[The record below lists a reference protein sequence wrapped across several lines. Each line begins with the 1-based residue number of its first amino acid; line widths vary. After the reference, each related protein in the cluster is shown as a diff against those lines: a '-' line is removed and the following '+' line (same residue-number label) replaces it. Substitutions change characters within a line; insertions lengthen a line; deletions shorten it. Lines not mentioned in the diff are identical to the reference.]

1 MDRNKVLLF
10 DSGSDSVGSS
20 TGALDFLVEEKVAQ
34 AEVAEGNG
42 AAPVV
47 ESGDVAEF
55 LDDSDPLSFAVVCKG
70 DPQRWVPEFIPPL
83 LLLL

>member
-1 MDRNKVLLF
+1 VF
-10 DSGSDSVGSS
+10 
-20 TGALDFLVEEKVAQ
+20 DFLVEEKVAQ

-47 ESGDVAEF
+47 ESGDVAVF
-55 LDDSDPLSFAVVCKG
+55 FNNSDPLSFAVECKG
-70 DPQRWVPEFIPPL
+70 DPQRWVPEVMPPL